1 MRTPPASSR
10 QYKAGSTAELVRKR
24 IQNMIESGELKPG
37 DRLPAEREL
46 AEQFQVSRASLRAA
60 LHSIA
65 GMGLLQFRHGSGT
78 YITDGPPLLA
88 GSPLSLLAR
97 LHGFSDDEMFEAR
110 RQLEV
115 GVAALAAERATD
127 ADIAALQ
134 AAIDGMARSLLQPRK
149 YLVHDIDFHR
159 AVAEA
164 SKNPILGSLVE
175 MVSDALFKQRSR
187 TVGHARDLKSSL
199 SMHRR
204 IAKAI
209 AAHDSER
216 ARAAMNLH
224 LLQAQRARKLE
235 LPAKPAP
242 KNPARAKPAQK
253 RAAAGN
259 GRR

>member
-1 MRTPPASSR
+1 MRSPPESSR
-10 QYKAGSTAELVRKR
+10 QYKAGGAAELVHKR
-24 IQNMIESGELKPG
+24 IQHMIESGELKPG
-37 DRLPAEREL
+37 DRLPAERDL

-78 YITDGPPLLA
+78 YITDGPPVLD

-115 GVAALAAERATD
+115 GVAALAAERATE
-127 ADIAALQ
+127 ADIAAL
-134 AAIDGMARSLLQPRK
+134 AACIDGMARSLTQPRK
-149 YLVHDIDFHR
+149 YLVHDVDFHR
-159 AVAEA
+159 AVAVA

-175 MVSDALFKQRSR
+175 MVSAALFKQRSR
-187 TVGHARDLKSSL
+187 TVGHARDLKTSL

-216 ARAAMNLH
+216 ARDAMNQH

-235 LPAKPAP
+235 QAAKPA
-242 KNPARAKPAQK
+242 RK
-253 RAAAGN
+253 RAAASS
-259 GRR
+259 RS